1 MDLWPE
7 DVVPGRLTW
16 SVTRDKRLR
25 TCLRRYY
32 LHHFASRGGGGQ
44 KATRESRELYML
56 KHLRNRWMWIG
67 ETVHEMVELALNAFR
82 RGDEVPV
89 EQLIERGTRR
99 MRAQYSESV
108 QGIYRDTPQTKYA
121 LFEHEYREDITRDE
135 WKAARD
141 KMASCLR
148 TFFALP
154 IVQTIREAPVVQ
166 WLAVESAASY
176 ELDGATIIVKPDFAW
191 RDTDGRVVLVDWKT
205 GKPREEDERLQL
217 AVYAGYAK
225 RAWGVAPDFT
235 RAVLVYLETGDVQE
249 LSFTD
254 ADLAWGEQM
263 VRESVKRMRELAP
276 YDTDASRFPMTED
289 TSNCTFCAFKRVC
302 GRMSA
307 KTDYHQMP
315 TNPPSSVG

>member
-25 TCLRRYY
+25 ACLRRYY

-44 KATRESRELYML
+44 KSTRESRELYLL
-56 KHLRNRWMWIG
+56 KHLRNRFMWVG

-89 EQLIERGTRR
+89 DQLIDRGTRR

-108 QGIYRDTPQTKYA
+108 QGIYRDSPNTKFA

-135 WKAARD
+135 WKLQRDRMAA
-141 KMASCLR
+141 CLR

-154 IVQTIREAPVVQ
+154 VVQTIRKAPVLQ
-166 WLAVESAASY
+166 WLAVESAASF
-176 ELDGATIIVKPDFAW
+176 ELDGATVIVKPDFAW
-191 RDTDGRVVLVDWKT
+191 RDTEGRVVLVDWKT
-205 GKPREEDERLQL
+205 GKPRQDDERLQL
-217 AVYAGYAK
+217 AVYAAYAK

-235 RAVLVYLETGDVQE
+235 RALVAYLETGDVIE
-249 LSFTD
+249 LEFTD
-254 ADLAWGEQM
+254 TDLVWGESM
-263 VRESVKRMRELAP
+263 IRDSVKTMRELGA
-276 YDTDASRFPMTED
+276 YDTDAARFPLTD
-289 TSNCTFCAFKRVC
+289 DLKQCGFCSFKRVC
-302 GRMSA
+302 GRNG
-307 KTDYHQMP
+307 QR
-315 TNPPSSVG
+315 